1 VPKLKSDS
9 ATGTPVRKSAPAT
22 PEAPPPPASSVTVTH
37 KPTALFSPET
47 TPVKAVRAEP
57 SSAAKIGL
65 EQEINRSSTAQAR
78 IGQAAVDA
86 IKRSVSSSSTYNNS
100 EREYDRGLTKS
111 GEMGGSWKEFP
122 TRISTFEPDSTGYG
136 MEKDRISGSKVPAAG
151 AVSGPILRSPSASGS
166 SLPAPRQVSVP
177 AAAASDSMPSF
188 HSIYDNNNQCD
199 DDNSRKNP
207 NWKGHSSQ
215 PRPVTAVELNDA
227 LQLVKYDMHREIQGL
242 MKEQVRQFSIAQV
255 YCKVLYCMALHSTV
269 YVEGL
274 KSDFVISVDIFH
286 LTHHNSNITN
296 VLTLCCVRT
305 LINRPIHQSFLRI

>member
-1 VPKLKSDS
+1 MDANFLCITYYFSSRFLTTFLYLFFHHLTLKVPKLKSDS

-22 PEAPPPPASSVTVTH
+22 PEAPPPPPSSVTVTH
-37 KPTALFSPET
+37 KPTALFSPEV

-57 SSAAKIGL
+57 SSAAKVGL
-65 EQEINRSSTAQAR
+65 EQEINRSSTAQTR
-78 IGQAAVDA
+78 MGQAAVDA

-122 TRISTFEPDSTGYG
+122 TRISTFESESTGHG
-136 MEKDRISGSKVPAAG
+136 MEKERISGSKVPAVG

-166 SLPAPRQVSVP
+166 SLPAPRPVSVP
-177 AAAASDSMPSF
+177 AAASPSF

-207 NWKGHSSQ
+207 NWKGHSQ
-215 PRPVTAVELNDA
+215 PRPVTAVELNEA

-255 YCKVLYCMALHSTV
+255 YCKPLYCIAL
-269 YVEGL
+269 Y
-274 KSDFVISVDIFH
+274 
-286 LTHHNSNITN
+286 
-296 VLTLCCVRT
+296 
-305 LINRPIHQSFLRI
+305 